1 MKAIDIEKEK
11 LVLRDIKDPLTNP
24 GEILIK
30 TTATA
35 INRADLVQRS
45 GLYPPPPGA
54 SPILGLECAGEIIG
68 LGLSLIH
75 I

>member
-54 SPILGLECAGEIIG
+54 SPILGLDFVMY
-68 LGLSLIH
+68 LGSIFVEF
-75 I
+75 IF